1 MKRFIVLAVICIVL
15 ISCGTVSI
23 TASDQTPPADGQVKC
38 TAVTGEAFD
47 AFYSMVQTSETSI
60 YDIDTKEWEVYETRP
75 AETEKGIYQT
85 EYIYYSGNGVLWE
98 TPVWSRTLAEG
109 SEWRIGIQAIGTLNT
124 ETIACLGQAE
134 NIKAILAE
142 NNINCTVKDYA
153 VLSVDYFTDGIIWVD
168 TDQGYY
174 YIQMC
179 RAAEA
184 EREAGQN
191 QYVYKVYTP
200 SVFLEKLD
208 ARDAKILVNGQNTPA
223 ATHYAK
229 IRGNTVSVSLRSALE
244 TMGAVV
250 SWDEANQTIL
260 FSYQNVLYQFSVPDE
275 SGGAYLY
282 IRKDDGVLEPV
293 YAGKWLW
300 YYMLDG
306 RTIVNAPELQ
316 VFSRLF
322 GKQPEIDF
330 DQLTIDFVNM

>member
-1 MKRFIVLAVICIVL
+1 MLSIIGIVLHVFGITIVFGDVTNAA
-15 ISCGTVSI
+15 II
-23 TASDQTPPADGQVKC
+23 NQVKC

-47 AFYSMVQTSETSI
+47 AFYSMVQTSEISI
-60 YDIDTKEWEVYETRP
+60 YDIDTKEWEVYEIRP
-75 AETEKGIYQT
+75 AETGKEIYQT
-85 EYIYYSGNGVLWE
+85 EYIYYSGKGVLWE
-98 TPVWSRTLAEG
+98 TPVWSRTLTEG
-109 SEWRIGIQAIGTLNT
+109 AEWRIGIQAIGTLNT
-124 ETIACLGQAE
+124 ETIAFLGQTE

-200 SVFLEKLD
+200 AAFLEKLD
-208 ARDAKILVNGQNTPA
+208 ARDAKILVNGQNTPVV
-223 ATHYAK
+223 THYAK

-244 TMGAVV
+244 AMGAVV
-250 SWDEANQTIL
+250 DWDEANQTIL

-306 RTIVNAPELQ
+306 RTIVNGPELQ

-330 DQLTIDFVNM
+330 DQLIIDFVNM

>member
-191 QYVYKVYTP
+191 Q
-200 SVFLEKLD
+200 
-208 ARDAKILVNGQNTPA
+208 
-223 ATHYAK
+223 
-229 IRGNTVSVSLRSALE
+229 
-244 TMGAVV
+244 
-250 SWDEANQTIL
+250 
-260 FSYQNVLYQFSVPDE
+260 
-275 SGGAYLY
+275 
-282 IRKDDGVLEPV
+282 
-293 YAGKWLW
+293 
-300 YYMLDG
+300 
-306 RTIVNAPELQ
+306 
-316 VFSRLF
+316 
-322 GKQPEIDF
+322 
-330 DQLTIDFVNM
+330 